1 MKKTIHFFPGLLLL
15 FILPYIS
22 FSQTP
27 YCSIKFTILDAP
39 ENENP
44 SGTFTITEKMC
55 EFNYKPVVP
64 SGDYWF
70 GRDTSV
76 LNWNDLPEE
85 MYTLLKCNEN
95 AVKGANVEYSVQHM
109 SWEKIFQYKIV
120 RKNFSGTQDTMTI
133 VFPILVKGFVTFFD
147 IGNILY
153 KPGYYE
159 LIKNIVY
166 TSSDNGVTL
175 TLPGNYIWTSINFE
189 DRKIKIN

>member
-15 FILPYIS
+15 FILPYITS
-22 FSQTP
+22 SQTP

-44 SGTFTITEKMC
+44 AGTFAITEKMC

-76 LNWNDLPEE
+76 LNWNNLSDT
-85 MYTLLKCNEN
+85 MYALLKCKEKTQNSP
-95 AVKGANVEYSVQHM
+95 VIDYSVQHM

-120 RKNFSGTQDTMTI
+120 RKNFSGTLDTMTI
-133 VFPILVKGFVTFFD
+133 IFPILVKGFVTYFD

-159 LIKNIVY
+159 LIKDIEY
-166 TSSDNGVTL
+166 TASTSGVTL
-175 TLPGNYIWTSINFE
+175 SFPGNYIWNSINFE